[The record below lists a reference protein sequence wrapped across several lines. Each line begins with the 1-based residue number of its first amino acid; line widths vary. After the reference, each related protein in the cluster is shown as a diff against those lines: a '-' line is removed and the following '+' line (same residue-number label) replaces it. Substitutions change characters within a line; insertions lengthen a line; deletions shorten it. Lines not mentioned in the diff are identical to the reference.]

1 MIRLLPLL
9 LAALFLAACDSGSAP
24 TDDDQAPEETTLRAL
39 AARQGLHV
47 GAAVAAGPLASD
59 PSYREVLATEFNM
72 LTAENVMKMGPLRPG
87 PQSYSWG
94 DADALVDF
102 AEAND
107 MEVRGHA
114 LVWHQSLPSWVE
126 NANWGRQELIAIL
139 QEHITSVVT
148 RYKGRLAHW
157 DVVNEAVGDDARRRP
172 TIFNDV
178 IGPEYLQMAFQF
190 AHAADP
196 DAKLFYNDYGAEGL
210 GAKSDAV
217 YQLVQELLDTGTPIH
232 GVGLQMHVT
241 ASNPPSM
248 EAIRTNIRRLAA
260 LGMEVHITEMDVR
273 IPIPAS
279 ESNLVAQAQVY
290 NDVLNLCLSEPSC
303 TSLVFWGFTDRHSWV
318 PSFFQGFGAA
328 LPFDENYQPKLAYQ
342 VMQQTLSN

>member
-1 MIRLLPLL
+1 MSEEI
-9 LAALFLAACDSGSAP
+9 DDAP
-24 TDDDQAPEETTLRAL
+24 AETTLRAL
-39 AARQGLHV
+39 ATAKGLHI

-59 PSYREVLATEFNM
+59 PAYREVLGTEFSM
-72 LTAENVMKMGPLRPG
+72 LTAENVMKMGPLRPT
-87 PQSYSWG
+87 PQTFSW
-94 DADALVDF
+94 DNSDALMDF
-102 AEAND
+102 AESNE
-107 MEVRGHA
+107 MTVRGHA

-126 NANWGRQELIAIL
+126 SANWGRQELIAIL
-139 QEHITSVVT
+139 QEHIGAVVT
-148 RYKGRLAHW
+148 RYRGRIAHW

-172 TIFNDV
+172 TLFNEV
-178 IGPEYLQMAFQF
+178 IGPEYLQMAFEF

-217 YQLVQELLDTGTPIH
+217 YALVQELLSTGTPLH

-248 EAIRTNIRRLAA
+248 DAVRSNIRRLAA
-260 LGMEVHITEMDVR
+260 LGLEVHITEMDVR
-273 IPIPAS
+273 IPEPAT
-279 ESNLVAQAQVY
+279 ENGLVAQAQVY
-290 NDVLNLCLSEPSC
+290 NDVLQLCLSEPSC

-328 LPFDENYQPKLAYQ
+328 LPFDEDYQPKLAYQ
-342 VMQQTLSN
+342 VMQQTLMN